1 MFRWLLKPRFYSKWY
16 KANLDSATLLNPLC
30 FLFETCF
37 FFFNFV
43 LYFTSEKKKSL
54 SYVKFMKTRLE
65 IIQKKKKAEQ
75 KFMKSDIAELLRSGL
90 DYDAYIRVR

>member
-1 MFRWLLKPRFYSKWY
+1 
-16 KANLDSATLLNPLC
+16 
-30 FLFETCF
+30 
-37 FFFNFV
+37 
-43 LYFTSEKKKSL
+43 
-54 SYVKFMKTRLE
+54 MKTRLE